1 MTTYFIIC
9 LNFKSLCF
17 TYMQAA
23 LTTIVMQHFVFA
35 LVSLILTFSSDTTLS
50 LITSV
55 GPSTNTKKL
64 FFRLSER
71 DD

>member
-1 MTTYFIIC
+1 
-9 LNFKSLCF
+9 
-17 TYMQAA
+17 MQAA

-35 LVSLILTFSSDTTLS
+35 LVSLILIFSSDTTLS